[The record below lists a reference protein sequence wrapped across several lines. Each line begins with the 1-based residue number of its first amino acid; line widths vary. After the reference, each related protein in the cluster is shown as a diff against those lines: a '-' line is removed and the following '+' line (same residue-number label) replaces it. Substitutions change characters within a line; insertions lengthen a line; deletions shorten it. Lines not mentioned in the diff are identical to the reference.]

1 MKITHLKV
9 NHLVNP
15 IGYRLANPTVSFVAE
30 DTAGKW
36 LRSARVLVAA
46 DPDFQNILHDSGER
60 PDIRTTAY
68 ELPITPEPET
78 RYYWKVFATAD
89 NGDSAESETAWFE
102 TAKAEPWAA
111 DWITPCADKHLQIS
125 VFRDFEVTKP
135 VQRARLYLTGLGLYE
150 AYLNGKKMGDE
161 CLMPGFCDYDA
172 WIPYQTLIPEIAQ
185 GHNRIEIVLADGWY
199 KGWYGLRKNHE
210 LYGDRLACI
219 AELKLFYTD
228 GTSETICS
236 DTSWKARK
244 SPVTSSGIYPGEVFE
259 PGIDRSELLP
269 VERIGLDK
277 GKLQPRLDPPLRIQK
292 ELRPVSLI
300 HTPAKETVLDMGQN
314 MVGWLGFY
322 CDAPKGTRIRFQFGE
337 ILQKGNFYR
346 DNLRTAPAEF
356 TYVSD
361 GTARQVRQH
370 FTFFGFRYVKITGWP
385 GEPDLNAFR
394 GLVIHSEMEE
404 LSQIET
410 SDPLVNKLFE
420 NTRWGMWGN
429 FLDIPTDCPQRD
441 ERYGWTG
448 DAQIFSGTACFNMDT
463 YAFYTKFGYDLACE
477 QSRLNGAVP
486 DVVPTAGFTGTIST
500 AWGEAATIIPWN
512 VYLHYGD
519 PGILRRQFDSM
530 RGWVDYMKRED
541 DAHGSRRL
549 WQSGFHYGDWL
560 ALDGN
565 VDGGVYGGTDPFLI
579 SSAYYYYSTRI
590 VAKSAEILGRTE
602 DAAYYQKLADEIH
615 DAFIKEYFS
624 PAGRLCVDT
633 MTAYVVVLYMGL
645 TPDYALENV
654 RKGLLNK
661 LARNNYHLETGFVGT
676 PYLMRVLS
684 DNGMND
690 CAYHLLLEKGFPGW
704 LYEVLMGA
712 TTIWERWNSVLPDG
726 SISGTEM
733 NSLNHYSYGSVV
745 EWMFRDML
753 GINPDESC
761 PGFAKFRL
769 APKPNYSIPWAKGYL
784 RSASGLIR
792 IGYRLSDGELTFHVT
807 VPFNTEAELILPD
820 ADPDDIRCAVQIGRA
835 DENCSSAQ
843 GNSAMEKLSEIRS
856 DRITEKKQNGSS
868 VSVTL
873 LAGNYTFCYRPTK
886 PYRKVYSLDSLM
898 SELNENPKTKAILD
912 KYFYSVYKVIPFE
925 KELFTLRQN
934 LNGPFTYLPYETQEK
949 LDKML
954 REVE

>member
-1 MKITHLKV
+1 MDWEGVMKITHMKV

-15 IGYRLANPTVSFVAE
+15 LGYRLEHPTVSFVVE
-30 DTAGKW
+30 DTMAKKQT
-36 LRSARVLVAA
+36 SARVLLAD
-46 DPDFQNILHDSGER
+46 DPDFTRILHDSGNC
-60 PDIRTTAY
+60 PDLCGTAY
-68 ELPITPEPET
+68 ELPVTLKPET
-78 RYYWKVFATAD
+78 RYYWKVLVEAD

-102 TAKAEPWAA
+102 TAKAGEWTA
-111 DWITPCADKHLQIS
+111 DWITPCADKKLQVSI
-125 VFRDFEVTKP
+125 FHDFEITKSLAK
-135 VQRARLYLTGLGLYE
+135 ARLYLTGLGLYE
-150 AYLNGKKMGDE
+150 VYINGKKQGEE

-172 WIPYQTLIPEIAQ
+172 WIPYQTVIPDLAK
-185 GHNRIEIVLADGWY
+185 GHNRLEILLGDGWY

-228 GTSETICS
+228 GTAETIC
-236 DTSWKARK
+236 TNPEWKARR
-244 SPVTSSGIYPGEVFE
+244 SPVTSSGIYPGEVYE
-259 PGIDRSELLP
+259 PGIDRSEILNTE
-269 VERIGLDK
+269 VIHLDK
-277 GKLQPRLDPPLRIQK
+277 EKLQPRLDPRILIQR
-292 ELRPVSLI
+292 ELKPIALI
-300 HTPAKETVLDMGQN
+300 HTPAGETVLDMGQN
-314 MVGWLGFY
+314 MVGWLGFH
-322 CDAPKGTRIRFQFGE
+322 CAAPKGTKIHFQFGE
-337 ILQKGNFYR
+337 ILQNGNFYR
-346 DNLRTAPAEF
+346 DNLRTALAEF

-361 GTARQVRQH
+361 GTERDVRQH
-370 FTFFGFRYVKITGWP
+370 FTFYGFRYVKITGWP
-385 GEPDLNAFR
+385 GEPDPSDFR
-394 GLVIHSEMEE
+394 GLVIYSEMED
-404 LSQIET
+404 LSSFET

-420 NTRWGMWGN
+420 NTKWGMRGN
-429 FLDIPTDCPQRD
+429 FLDVPTDCPQRD

-486 DVVPTAGFTGTIST
+486 DVVPTAGYTGTIST

-519 PGILRRQFDSM
+519 KEILRRQFDSM
-530 RGWVDYMKRED
+530 RAWVDYMKRQD

-565 VDGGVYGGTDPFLI
+565 VNGGVYGATDPFLI

-590 VAKSAEILGRTE
+590 VAKSADILGYE
-602 DAAYYQKLADEIH
+602 KEAADYRLLADEIH
-615 DAFIKEYFS
+615 DAFIHEYFS
-624 PAGRLCVDT
+624 PSGRLAVDT

-645 TPDYALENV
+645 TPDFALEKV
-654 RKGLLNK
+654 RSGLLNK
-661 LARNNYHLETGFVGT
+661 LARNRYHLETGFVGT

-753 GINPDESC
+753 GIIPDEDH
-761 PGFAKFRL
+761 PGFRRFTV
-769 APKPNYSIPWAKGYL
+769 APKPNYSIPQAKGSL
-784 RSASGLIR
+784 RSASGMIR
-792 IGYRLSDGELTFHVT
+792 SGYRLADGNLTIDVT
-807 VPFNTEAELILPD
+807 VPFNTEAKLVLPD
-820 ADPDDIRCAVQIGRA
+820 ADANALRSCADHMDGI
-835 DENCSSAQ
+835 
-843 GNSAMEKLSEIRS
+843 LSMQQ
-856 DRITEKKQNGSS
+856 DGSS
-868 VSVTL
+868 VSMVVQ
-873 LAGNYTFCYRPTK
+873 AGTYSFTYRPTR

-898 SELNENPKTKAILD
+898 SELIENPKTKAILD
-912 KYFYSVYKVIPFE
+912 KYFYSRYSVIPFE
-925 KELFTLRQN
+925 KELFTLRQT
-934 LNGPFTYLPYETQEK
+934 LNGPFTYLPYEEQEK
-949 LDKML
+949 IDQLL
-954 REVE
+954 REVD